1 MKKTILS
8 IFCLIFAMSAY
19 SQEVESET
27 EPETEQEET
36 RKNRRHAIGFS
47 AGTGFAFDYSYKL
60 NESFTVTARYNVLD
74 YEVKELEQEVDGEEL
89 LIDATID
96 FKNIDVFFSY
106 YPFKSSFRLIGGIG
120 SFSNNTLN
128 VVANFK
134 NSVNIGDVEF
144 NSDDIGELNITTVW
158 KKTAPYAGIGFG
170 RAVPKNK
177 RLGFGLEIG
186 TYFAGSPDVTL
197 EATGLIEQTK
207 DQEALLQESFSEL
220 KFIPYIS
227 FRLSYS
233 L

>member
-8 IFCLIFAMSAY
+8 IFCVIFAISAY
-19 SQEVESET
+19 SQEI

-74 YEVKELEQEVDGEEL
+74 YEVKELEQEIDGEEL

-106 YPFKSSFRLIGGIG
+106 YPFKSGFRLIGGIG
-120 SFSNNTLN
+120 SFSNNSLN

-134 NSVNIGDVEF
+134 NSVSIGDVEF

-158 KKTAPYAGIGFG
+158 KKTAPYAAIGFG

-186 TYFAGSPDVTL
+186 TYFAGSPEVTL
-197 EATGLIEQTK
+197 DATGLIEQTK

-220 KFIPYIS
+220 KFIPYVS